1 MSYTLADLLS
11 LVLALVAG
19 LFVGYLIGQRRKAHL
34 LQENTRLTAI
44 HMATQEKMLS
54 LQQSRDELSR
64 NFAALSSQAL
74 KHNSEEFLKLA
85 QEKLSQFH
93 ILASSELGQKEKAI
107 ETLLTPIK
115 EALHKTEQQMHAVE
129 RDRKEAYGS
138 IAKHLEGMTQ
148 TQFMLQQETRNL
160 VTALRRPEVR
170 GQWGELTLRRLV
182 ELAGMVSNCDFFEQA
197 HLATSEGA
205 LRPDMIVRLPG
216 QRDIIVDVKTPLDAY
231 LSALETEGAIRTQ
244 HLEHH
249 ARKVRERIKALASKA
264 YWNQFKNS
272 ADFVVMFIPGDPFL
286 SAALD
291 IDPAILESALQQKV
305 MLATPTS
312 FVALLRVVA
321 LCWQQ
326 QALAENAEQ
335 IRDVGT
341 ELYGRLATF
350 TEHLGKLGRQL
361 GGTLESYNSA
371 VGSFE
376 RNVLPGARKFA
387 EMGISTQKSLEPLDQ
402 IEKKPRPI
410 TVE

>member
-1 MSYTLADLLS
+1 MTYTLAEVLS
-11 LVLALVAG
+11 LTLAVLAG
-19 LFVGYLIGQRRKAHL
+19 LFIGYLLGQRRNAHL
-34 LQENTRLTAI
+34 LHENIRLTATQL
-44 HMATQEKMLS
+44 ATQEKIIS
-54 LQQSRDELSR
+54 LEQSRNELSR

-93 ILASSELGQKEKAI
+93 ILASGELGQKEKAI
-107 ETLLTPIK
+107 ETLLNPIK
-115 EALHKTEQQMHAVE
+115 DALNKTEQQIHAVE
-129 RDRKEAYGS
+129 RERKEAYGS

-170 GQWGELTLRRLV
+170 GQWGEMTLRRLV
-182 ELAGMVSNCDFFEQA
+182 ELAGMVSNCDFFEQT
-197 HLATSEGA
+197 HLATSDGIW
-205 LRPDMIVRLPG
+205 RPDMIVRLPG
-216 QRDIIVDVKTPLDAY
+216 QREIIVDVKTPLDAY
-231 LSALETEGAIRTQ
+231 LSALEAEGTERSQ

-249 ARKVRERIKALASKA
+249 ARKVRERIKGLASKA
-264 YWNQFKNS
+264 YWTQFKHS
-272 ADFVVMFIPGDPFL
+272 ADFVVMFIPGDAFL

-291 IDPAILESALQQKV
+291 VDPSILENALQQKI

-335 IRDVGT
+335 IRDVGK
-341 ELYGRLATF
+341 ELYSRLATF

-361 GGTLESYNSA
+361 GGSLESYNNA
-371 VGSFE
+371 IGSFE
-376 RNVLPGARKFA
+376 RNVVPSARKFT
-387 EMGISTQKSLEPLDQ
+387 EMGISTQKSLEPLEA
-402 IEKKPRPI
+402 IEKQPRQMASD
-410 TVE
+410 